1 MRLMSRNREVEPT
14 TKIISIILPVVSR
27 HNLLNEG
34 IVEGFVP
41 KSYGIF
47 LIEGFTKGIVQKVT

>member
-47 LIEGFTKGIVQKVT
+47 LIKGIIKGMVPKIL